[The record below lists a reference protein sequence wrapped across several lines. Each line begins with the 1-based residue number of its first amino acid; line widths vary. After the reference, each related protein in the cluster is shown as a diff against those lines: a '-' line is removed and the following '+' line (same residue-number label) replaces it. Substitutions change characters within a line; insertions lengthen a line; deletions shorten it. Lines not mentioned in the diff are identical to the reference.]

1 MIREVP
7 PKPRAKPEYSDVHP
21 YSVSD
26 PIPVTKAVESDTDT
40 TWALWADTVSHQSDQ
55 HSTAFDKTTPAALLP
70 STAEAPYGADR
81 RAEGRFDR
89 RKSDRDR
96 RSDRKPP
103 TK

>member
-7 PKPRAKPEYSDVHP
+7 PKSRAKLEFSDVHP

-55 HSTAFDKTTPAALLP
+55 HSTAFDKTTPAELLP
-70 STAEAPYGADR
+70 STGPVPRGAER
-81 RAEGRFDR
+81 RAAGKLDR
-89 RKSDRDR
+89 RKSDNDR
-96 RSDRKPP
+96 RADRKPP
-103 TK
+103 KG